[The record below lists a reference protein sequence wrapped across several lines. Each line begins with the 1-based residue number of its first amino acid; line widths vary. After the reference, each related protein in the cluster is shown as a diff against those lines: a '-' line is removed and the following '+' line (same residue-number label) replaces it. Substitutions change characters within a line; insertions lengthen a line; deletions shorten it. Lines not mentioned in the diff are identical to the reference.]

1 MNDPRARFF
10 LLVLYT
16 TALTLSTSFST
27 VGILTALGGSLWVL
41 PRVRASTR
49 AFLKAFVP
57 SALVFGSVT
66 WVFQGAIAL
75 EAVLR
80 LAGLMLGPWAF
91 FQTTE
96 PESIYQVMLWLRI
109 PRSWG
114 FTFSVSRQ
122 FLEILTS
129 DLTEIRH
136 TLLTRGLPLDRPL
149 KRWLSLPRFLLP
161 VLVSSFH
168 TAEQLAETL
177 ETRGIAQ
184 LPKTQPTFHWKK
196 KDSLGIL
203 AGVLLVGI
211 SLWTR

>member
-16 TALTLSTSFST
+16 TALSLATSLTTL
-27 VGILTALGGSLWVL
+27 GLLTALGSSVWVL
-41 PRVRASTR
+41 PQVRTSTR
-49 AFLKAFVP
+49 AFLKAFIP
-57 SALVFGSVT
+57 SALVFGTVT
-66 WVFQGAIAL
+66 WAFQGAIAL
-75 EAVLR
+75 DAVLR

-96 PESIYQVMLWLRI
+96 PESVYQVMLWLRI

-122 FLEILTS
+122 FLEILSS

-136 TLLTRGLPLDRPL
+136 NLLTRGLPLDRPL
-149 KRWLSLPRFLLP
+149 KRWLALPRFLLP

-177 ETRGIAQ
+177 ETRGIGQ
-184 LPKTQPTFHWKK
+184 LPKTKPTFRWKK
-196 KDSLGIL
+196 SDSLGTL
-203 AGVLLVGI
+203 AGVLLVGF

>member
-16 TALTLSTSFST
+16 TALSLATSLTT
-27 VGILTALGGSLWVL
+27 VVSLTVLGASVWVL
-41 PRVRASTR
+41 PRVRASTK
-49 AFLKAFVP
+49 AFLKAFIP
-57 SALVFGSVT
+57 SALIFGSVT
-66 WVFQGAIAL
+66 WAFQGAIAF

-96 PESIYQVMLWLRI
+96 PESIYQVMVWLRV

-129 DLTEIRH
+129 DLTEIWH

-149 KRWLSLPRFLLP
+149 KRWFNLPRFLLP

-184 LPKTQPTFHWKK
+184 LPQSHPTFHWKK
-196 KDSLGIL
+196 KDSLGTL
-203 AGVLLVGI
+203 AGFLLVGF